1 MHASSRHLL
10 TVIPVLPVPSP
21 SFFIHRLNTQ
31 TPPLEALEQ
40 QVSVQGR
47 ANCKAA
53 DKEAKEVAEMVEFLT
68 TERIV
73 QAECAAE
80 ASEDLRVRAE
90 ASLAELSEA
99 CLVWQ
104 QLTAATQE
112 QLRVTAL
119 ESQAWCS
126 SYLAAV
132 NQSLLDKETLFH
144 KDQHIAT
151 LQMTQDLFTVT
162 LASSWAEASL
172 LQGAVNSTLGL
183 LGLSEGQVGYVA
195 GSFILLGTPQEAAAA
210 LRRAA
215 DQLVDMVVVA

>member
-53 DKEAKEVAEMVEFLT
+53 ARLLLEAKEVAEMVEFLT

-104 QLTAATQE
+104 QLNEATQE

-132 NQSLLDKETLFH
+132 NQSLLDKYSPRRLSPTR
-144 KDQHIAT
+144 T
-151 LQMTQDLFTVT
+151 
-162 LASSWAEASL
+162 
-172 LQGAVNSTLGL
+172 ST
-183 LGLSEGQVGYVA
+183 SQP
-195 GSFILLGTPQEAAAA
+195 F
-210 LRRAA
+210 R
-215 DQLVDMVVVA
+215 